1 MTLLQS
7 ILFSLVSVVVVFF
20 YCIIYHTNIAVAVA
34 IGLLIILCF
43 SLIVVNIY
51 SLTNSKRVRIFT

>member
-7 ILFSLVSVVVVFF
+7 ILFSLVSVVVFF

>member
-34 IGLLIILCF
+34 IGLLTILCF

>member
-20 YCIIYHTNIAVAVA
+20 YCIIYHTNIAVA
-34 IGLLIILCF
+34 IGLLIILWF
-43 SLIVVNIY
+43 SLSVVNIY